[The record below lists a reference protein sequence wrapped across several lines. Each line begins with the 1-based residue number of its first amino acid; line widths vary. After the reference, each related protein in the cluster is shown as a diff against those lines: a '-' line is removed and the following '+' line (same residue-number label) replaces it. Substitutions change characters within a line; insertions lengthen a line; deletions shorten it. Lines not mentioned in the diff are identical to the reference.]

1 MEVLLLCLEIFFVR
15 IFDVALSTVRTIIT
29 VKGKT
34 VLASI
39 IGFVEVLI
47 WFLIVREALNT
58 DYASF
63 LVGMSYAGG
72 YAVGTLVGGFFSEKF
87 ISGNL
92 TVQVILSS
100 TNDEAVSFIRKNGFA
115 VTVLDV
121 KGQDDVKKYMLIIE
135 IKKKE
140 ITSLRKLI
148 KELDDKA
155 FIIVNETKMVQN
167 GYFR

>member
-39 IGFVEVLI
+39 IGFIEVLI

-58 DYASF
+58 DYSSF

-72 YAVGTLVGGFFSEKF
+72 YAVGTLVGGFFSEKL

-100 TNDEAVSFIRKNGFA
+100 ANDEVVSFIRKNGFA
-115 VTVLDV
+115 VSVLDV
-121 KGQDDVKKYMLIIE
+121 KGQDDVKRYMLIIE